1 MRQDCVSNQP
11 RILASCTRMHK
22 KVFGLILLD
31 QITKLIFWPRDFY
44 ISFVHV
50 HPVKNFG
57 LGFSLD
63 FGVLGNLIVL
73 GAALAFF
80 IYYFFKH
87 RMQMDFLGRIAFALI
102 LAGALS
108 NIIDRLYLGYVR
120 DFLDVGLGFTFN
132 LADAIIVIG
141 LILILFK
148 STKNEEYS
156 WN

>member
-1 MRQDCVSNQP
+1 
-11 RILASCTRMHK
+11 MHK

-31 QITKLIFWPRDFY
+31 QITKLIFWPRNF
-44 ISFVHV
+44 FVPPLRV

-57 LGFSLD
+57 IGFNLD
-63 FGVLGNLIVL
+63 FGLLGNLFVV
-73 GAALAFF
+73 GVALAFL
-80 IYYFFKH
+80 IYYFLRQRKY
-87 RMQMDFLGRIAFALI
+87 LGWAGHAGFI
-102 LAGALS
+102 LVLSGAVS

-120 DFLDVGLGFTFN
+120 DFLDLGLGFTFN